1 MSDEG
6 IKEVTCE
13 RREPKNPGSDVTRSF
28 TLSALYPFASQ
39 TGTGRETGPFG
50 PPFGLTAR
58 PAARMGADKGRA

>member
-39 TGTGRETGPFG
+39 TGTGRETGPG
-50 PPFGLTAR
+50 VGC
-58 PAARMGADKGRA
+58 AAMDEGRV